1 MSKQRGGQKITVLI
15 SDSSRMGCQLLS
27 NVLKTSRY
35 KFSIA
40 ASVTSSQE
48 LLASIGNFPTDVA
61 VISASLQDG
70 ALSGLHAM
78 REVHSKHPN
87 VPLIVLLDSDEKDQ
101 VVNAFRSGASGIFC
115 RAKSP
120 DELCKCVYAV
130 HQGQIWASANE
141 LRYLLEAFKSAV
153 PLRPSDANGNRL
165 LTRREEQ
172 VVTLVADGM
181 SNREISA
188 QLRLSEHTVKNYM
201 FRIFNKLGIS
211 SRVELILYAIN
222 HNGAATPTPINSTEL
237 TPKTLS
243 RFQVTA

>member
-1 MSKQRGGQKITVLI
+1 MSKQRVSQKIAVLI

-27 NVLKTSRY
+27 NVLKASPY

-48 LLASIGNFPTDVA
+48 LHASLANVQADIA
-61 VISASLQDG
+61 VISGSLQDG
-70 ALSGLHAM
+70 ALNGLHAM
-78 REVHSKHPN
+78 REIHSKYPN
-87 VPLIVLLDSDEKDQ
+87 LPLIVLLDSCEKDL
-101 VVNAFRSGASGIFC
+101 VVDAFRSGASGIFC

-120 DELCKCVYAV
+120 DELCKCIHAV
-130 HQGQIWASANE
+130 HQGQIWASTNE
-141 LRYLLEAFKSAV
+141 LRFLLEAFKSAV

-181 SNREISA
+181 SNREISS
-188 QLRLSEHTVKNYM
+188 QLRLSEHTIKNYM

-211 SRVELILYAIN
+211 SRVELILYALN
-222 HNGAATPTPINSTEL
+222 HNGVHAISTTDSVFKPPAKSQVAA
-237 TPKTLS
+237 
-243 RFQVTA
+243 